1 MKITQQKLFDSATL
15 EPKTKENLGGFI
27 TFVNAAVDMFTR
39 TLSKQTTLQDN
50 IKCLVKTVALK
61 HDTAVA
67 VSIGEGTIEGV
78 FLLQADEMI
87 TGFKW
92 AYSSTAGQVS
102 ITVKTDSSEDTD
114 AKICVLF
121 Q

>member
-15 EPKTKENLGGFI
+15 EPKTKESLSGFI
-27 TFVNAAVDMFTR
+27 GFVNAAVDMFTR

-50 IKCLVKTVALK
+50 IKCLVKTVGLK
-61 HDTAVA
+61 HNTAVA
-67 VSIGEGTIEGV
+67 VGIGEGTVEGV
-78 FLLQADEMI
+78 LLLRADEMV

-92 AYSSTAGQVS
+92 AYSSTAGQVN
-102 ITVKTDSSEDTD
+102 ITVTTSSSEDTD